1 MPHTCGSKSIARK
14 KHEMEI
20 ESGGPMSK
28 EAIFVA
34 THKKRDGSFVNDE
47 AKNVCVSRI
56 EVDAKCIPECHVE
69 AIQIYVYASL
79 GMTEWR
85 CEDVSAAN

>member
-1 MPHTCGSKSIARK
+1 M
-14 KHEMEI
+14 
-20 ESGGPMSK
+20 ESGGPVSRG
-28 EAIFVA
+28 AIFVA
-34 THKKRDGSFVNDE
+34 THKKRDGSFVNNE

-56 EVDAKCIPECHVE
+56 EVDAKFIPECHVE

-85 CEDVSAAN
+85 REDEPR